1 LEGFL
6 IQKNSVQLAGRRIES
21 TKLQLD
27 AGRADTRDL
36 LEAQESLLSAQNS
49 ATASLIDY
57 TLARMGLYLDME
69 LLRFDETGIRLLDP
83 TAEEG
88 A

>member
-1 LEGFL
+1 
-6 IQKNSVQLAGRRIES
+6 
-21 TKLQLD
+21 LD
-27 AGRADTRDL
+27 AGRAGTRDL